1 MLTHRRKPVSLS
13 LISYDLPVWSLVE
26 TAGTLYQ
33 KGQNRFHL
41 LLKEPVICEPDRKD
55 VKEADARE
63 NLLPMKEAKESSRL
77 VWLEF
82 SPYRATMT
90 MQGNGKLGYRHLWE
104 RGMYGISR
112 YWLQSDLSPEN
123 NQIRLRNYTR
133 NLTVTGEKLPEHF
146 RLEYE
151 LWAEK
156 VRFGRYV
163 LNLEIHH

>member
-13 LISYDLPVWSLVE
+13 LVSYDLPVWSLVE

-33 KGQNRFHL
+33 KDRDRFHL
-41 LLKEPVICEPDRKD
+41 LLKEPVISEP
-55 VKEADARE
+55 ELNNAIARE
-63 NLLPMKEAKESSRL
+63 NPLPMTASSRL

-90 MQGNGKLGYRHLWE
+90 MQGNGKFGYRHLWE

-112 YWLQSDLSPEN
+112 YWLQSDLSPEK
-123 NQIRLRNYTR
+123 NQMRLRNYTR
-133 NLTVTGEKLPEHF
+133 NLTVTGEKLPEHL

-156 VRFGRYV
+156 VRLGRYV